1 MSSRF
6 PSLLPAGFLE
16 ALDVNH
22 RIQVVPF
29 TIWAL
34 DFKQSSLRHAIRV
47 SAGVSID
54 GFSGPR
60 LSGHATF
67 PLDFRRQVGPVTQ
80 GYHAQPFPC
89 ATGIIHAAKRRTA
102 TGKSLLGS
110 MRVFML
116 VTITS

>member
-29 TIWAL
+29 TMWAL
-34 DFKQSSLRHAIRV
+34 DFKQFSLRHTIRV

-54 GFSGPR
+54 GFSEPR
-60 LSGHATF
+60 LSGHAPF
-67 PLDFRRQVGPVTQ
+67 PLDFRRQVGSVTQ
-80 GYHAQPFPC
+80 GYHAQPLPC

-102 TGKSLLGS
+102 AGK
-110 MRVFML
+110 
-116 VTITS
+116 